1 MRARRARPSRG
12 TRASRA
18 RTGKPDRRSRRYAR
32 GSSKQPPL
40 PWARV
45 GELNSGRR
53 GRAQASSNPVAAS
66 ARGGARPNRRY
77 RGHAPASSNPGAA
90 GGHGRVR
97 TWPPPPQARAGE
109 GHGCRFQFLTIP
121 ALPRAGE
128 LNPGRCCRRR
138 ARETLAAMPRA
149 RKNRAQSTE
158 RRAEKTEEETGEEAG
173 ASGHFYLPGP
183 HVGGNGMARR
193 ANKFRGITYRC
204 E

>member
-1 MRARRARPSRG
+1 MRARGARPSRG

-128 LNPGRCCRRR
+128 LKPGRCCRRR

-149 RKNRAQSTE
+149 RKNIAQSTE
-158 RRAEKTEEETGEEAG
+158 RRAEKSKG
-173 ASGHFYLPGP
+173 ANRIPCGAPPSL
-183 HVGGNGMARR
+183 
-193 ANKFRGITYRC
+193 C
-204 E
+204 S